1 MSKVVVGMSGGVD
14 SAVAAYL
21 LKKAGYEVIGVTL
34 NTLGEADGSV
44 VESTSFSTEQSS
56 MFRKR
61 SFAPPNSEV
70 NDAISCADKLQI
82 EHRIID
88 CHAQFEECVVQPF
101 VDNYTSGRTPNP
113 CVICNRTVKW
123 DRLTNLAKE
132 VGADYVA
139 TGHYANIV
147 KLPNGRYSVKCAEN
161 NKDQTYMLYR
171 LTQEQLAM
179 TLMPLGDMDK
189 EDVRQI
195 ARDIG
200 LSVAD
205 KSDSQEICFVT
216 TGKYSDFIMNYSAD
230 YDAKEG
236 NFVDEEG
243 NVLGHHKGI
252 INYTV
257 GQRKGLGIALGRP
270 IFVKEIRPDTN
281 EVVLADEDALYA
293 KTIYVGDI
301 NYMGLNVLSSG
312 ESITCNVKPRYRHK
326 AVPAVITY
334 ESEGIIKVTFNN
346 PVKACAP
353 GQSAV
358 FYDEGGAVLGG
369 GIISDMIDDKN

>member
-21 LKKAGYEVIGVTL
+21 LKKAGYEVIGLTLRTWESDDGEESRCCEIDDAADSARKIGIDYHTL
-34 NTLGEADGSV
+34 NCLSEFQDGV
-44 VESTSFSTEQSS
+44 VE
-56 MFRKR
+56 
-61 SFAPPNSEV
+61 
-70 NDAISCADKLQI
+70 
-82 EHRIID
+82 
-88 CHAQFEECVVQPF
+88 PF
-101 VDNYTSGRTPNP
+101 VNNYIHGFTPNP
-113 CVICNRTVKW
+113 CVICNRKIKWERIVYFAKVVK
-123 DRLTNLAKE
+123 
-132 VGADYVA
+132 ADYVA

-147 KLPNGRYSVKCAEN
+147 KLPNGRYSVKCTEN

-230 YDAKEG
+230 YAAKEG

-293 KTIYVGDI
+293 KTIFVGDI

-369 GIISDMIDDKN
+369 GIISDMRDDKN